1 MEESEFCHRRIAGD
15 GVDLHVVTAGI
26 GPPVILLH
34 GFPENSRSWRRQMP
48 ELVSAGFSAWAPDL
62 RGYNRSGRPLEQ
74 AAYRLDHLVADVA
87 HLVNAT
93 GHPRA
98 HIVGHD
104 WGGIIAWSFAQR
116 YPELVDKLVIL
127 NAPHM
132 KIYLQK
138 VKHPRQMLKSWY
150 MLFFLL
156 PRLPELALAANNFRA
171 IRRMFRQGPLNKE
184 AFSNQDIEEYV
195 RALSRPGALTAALN
209 YYRANLTMADAVR
222 FAHPE
227 PVNAQTLVI
236 WGERDPAL
244 GTELLDGLHKIVPRI
259 QIHRIPYSSHWV
271 QNEAPKEVNRVLIS
285 FLQD

>member
-1 MEESEFCHRRIAGD
+1 LEESEFCHRRIAGD